1 MTVYYIKCGT
11 PNPDYAT
18 YCIRCGQPLVK
29 SDIQSLQQP
38 QAPPSVQNYWQQ
50 ESIKVLFLL
59 VGDIEWH
66 ARSLIIT
73 DQRVLLT
80 NVITDK
86 DISGVDATVAGVL
99 AGIGATIAASLLGVL
114 PGVGGMF
121 GTRIAQSMRKSK
133 IYDAARQ
140 MKQLFFEFSNPVPL
154 SPNLKVKK
162 SYLIS
167 ELRKVRIYTPKGGDY
182 TEIVIRKSTWSS
194 IDAQVPLVNPQD
206 IHNVLLKY
214 LPSQLIETNY

>member
-1 MTVYYIKCGT
+1 MA
-11 PNPDYAT
+11 P
-18 YCIRCGQPLVK
+18 YCAVHTLSDGSQGLYNALVK
-29 SDIQSLQQP
+29 ISLM
-38 QAPPSVQNYWQQ
+38 QQ
-50 ESIKVLFLL
+50 ESIKVLFPL

-80 NVITDK
+80 DVVTDK

-114 PGVGGMF
+114 PGIGGMF
-121 GTRIAQSMRKSK
+121 GARIAQSMRKSK
-133 IYDAARQ
+133 IYDAAKQ